1 MQMTTYVFPGQGSQ
15 VRGMGKELFPQ
26 FPELVAEANQILG
39 YDIVNLCVE
48 DPDQKL
54 QQTNYTQPA
63 LFIVSALT
71 YLSKQKEGSLAPHY
85 TAGHSLGE
93 YNALFAAG
101 VFDFST
107 GLKLVQKRG
116 ELMSQAEGGGMA
128 AIVGFSADQVKSLLE
143 QNKLNAIAI
152 ANYNT
157 HTQIVISGLKTDI
170 DQAIP
175 LFEKAGAPLVVP
187 LKVSGA
193 FHSPYMNKAEQEFS
207 TFIQPFSFA
216 SPHIPVIANI
226 NAQPYS
232 ADNIKSNLTKQ
243 ITHPVR
249 WTDSI
254 NYLLK
259 QGETTFEEIG
269 PGRVLRGLIQKI
281 QQGK

>member
-15 VRGMGKELFPQ
+15 VRGMGKDLFPQ

-39 YDIVNLCVE
+39 YDIVSLCVD

-63 LFIVSALT
+63 LFIVNALT
-71 YLSKQKEGSLAPHY
+71 YLSKQRSGAAAPNY

-101 VFDFST
+101 VFDYVT
-107 GLKLVQKRG
+107 GIKLVQKRG
-116 ELMSQAEGGGMA
+116 KLMSQAQGGGMA
-128 AIVGFSADQVKSLLE
+128 AIVGFSADQVKSVLE
-143 QNKLNAIAI
+143 KNNLNSIAI

-175 LFEKAGAPLVVP
+175 IFEQAGVTMVVP

-193 FHSPYMNKAEQEFS
+193 FHSPYMSQAEQQFS
-207 TFIQPFSFA
+207 QFIQSFLFA
-216 SPHIPVIANI
+216 PPKIPVIANI
-226 NAQPYS
+226 DAQPYS

-243 ITHPVR
+243 ITHSVR

-259 QGETTFEEIG
+259 QGETMFEEMG
-269 PGRVLRGLIQKI
+269 PGKVLRGLIQKI